1 MQLIFLLL
9 KLKFFNIISSP
20 ALLTDSASYIEEE
33 LKLVQA
39 ELSSL
44 KEVCS
49 KIERE
54 LQLVESLEGL

>member
-1 MQLIFLLL
+1 M
-9 KLKFFNIISSP
+9 
-20 ALLTDSASYIEEE
+20 LTDSASYIEEE
-33 LKLVQA
+33 LNLVQV

-54 LQLVESLEGL
+54 LREVESVEGLQSLDYS

>member
-1 MQLIFLLL
+1 M
-9 KLKFFNIISSP
+9 
-20 ALLTDSASYIEEE
+20 LTDSASYIEEE
-33 LKLVQA
+33 LNLVQA

-54 LQLVESLEGL
+54 LQQVESLEGL